1 MKTNDDPEFLTACQE
16 MAPPWFHDETSGPR
30 RAASAGAAAT
40 ATMTAADTKVRR
52 NRDVLDMRRAP
63 LHACGRE
70 PVGLGLRLP
79 CSMASPRGAVRAAL
93 PVLPLLP
100 RLTMWSSPA
109 GFSDGRGPAGLCPV
123 AVQRRSSTG
132 CHCSDTR
139 RSLSNSRTGSIN
151 MTRCPVGVVL
161 RLRRIG

>member
-1 MKTNDDPEFLTACQE
+1 
-16 MAPPWFHDETSGPR
+16 
-30 RAASAGAAAT
+30 
-40 ATMTAADTKVRR
+40 
-52 NRDVLDMRRAP
+52 
-63 LHACGRE
+63 
-70 PVGLGLRLP
+70 
-79 CSMASPRGAVRAAL
+79 MASPRGAVRAAL

-139 RSLSNSRTGSIN
+139 RSLSNSWTGSIN
-151 MTRCPVGVVL
+151 MTRCPVGIVL
-161 RLRRIG
+161 RLRRIGDRYLVQEVVADIAHLRPAVPRSSPPISLSQTGPTVREPDENVQPAQLGVFLGGQAPRHVGCIGPRRDRS

>member
-1 MKTNDDPEFLTACQE
+1 
-16 MAPPWFHDETSGPR
+16 
-30 RAASAGAAAT
+30 
-40 ATMTAADTKVRR
+40 
-52 NRDVLDMRRAP
+52 MRRYDEIETCWTCVGP

-79 CSMASPRGAVRAAL
+79 CSMASPRGAVRAVL

-161 RLRRIG
+161 RLRRIGDRYLEKEVVADIAHLMTAVPRS